1 MKCEKCGAD
10 IPAGAKT
17 CPKCN
22 AAAPQNTVPQNK
34 SVNTTDKNK
43 SASAGKKNTNSNSN
57 QKLTSSGKINTSGQ
71 APSGTEDNEFDRQY
85 SLMFESNQSNVGDAD
100 YEIDESLKK
109 KREARYDD
117 SFANMTDDEKI
128 KALEAARLAR
138 KERREKKQAKRS
150 GGIFSSFSGQDK
162 ENKTVKETVETGER
176 SDSSA
181 PFGQRSHKAT
191 GAAERKIERVQSSS
205 DI

>member
-34 SVNTTDKNK
+34 NVNTTDKNK

-57 QKLTSSGKINTSGQ
+57 QKLTSSGKINTSEQ

-117 SFANMTDDEKI
+117 SFANMTSRQK
-128 KALEAARLAR
+128 EAAVFFPHSPVRIKKIRLL
-138 KERREKKQAKRS
+138 KKQLKPVS
-150 GGIFSSFSGQDK
+150 VLILLLHS
-162 ENKTVKETVETGER
+162 VKEAIKLPVPQRER
-176 SDSSA
+176 L
-181 PFGQRSHKAT
+181 K
-191 GAAERKIERVQSSS
+191 EYRVLLIFQL
-205 DI
+205 

>member
-109 KREARYDD
+109 KREAKKSRQ
-117 SFANMTDDEKI
+117 K
-128 KALEAARLAR
+128 EAAVFFPHSPVRIKKIRLL
-138 KERREKKQAKRS
+138 KKQLKPVS
-150 GGIFSSFSGQDK
+150 VLILLLHS
-162 ENKTVKETVETGER
+162 VKEAIKLPAPQRER
-176 SDSSA
+176 L
-181 PFGQRSHKAT
+181 K
-191 GAAERKIERVQSSS
+191 EYRVLLIFQL
-205 DI
+205 

>member
-22 AAAPQNTVPQNK
+22 AAAPKNTVQNK
-34 SVNTTDKNK
+34 NVNTTDKNK
-43 SASAGKKNTNSNSN
+43 SDSAGKRNLNSN
-57 QKLTSSGKINTSGQ
+57 QKSTSAAKTNTSGQ
-71 APSGTEDNEFDRQY
+71 VSSGAEDNEFDRQY
-85 SLMFESNQSNVGDAD
+85 SLMFESNQTNSGDGD
-100 YEIDESLKK
+100 YAIDESLKK

-138 KERREKKQAKRS
+138 KERREKKQSKRAVVFSLHFPVRKKKIKLLNIPLKSASALKLLLHSAKEAIELPELR
-150 GGIFSSFSGQDK
+150 K
-162 ENKTVKETVETGER
+162 ER
-176 SDSSA
+176 
-181 PFGQRSHKAT
+181 
-191 GAAERKIERVQSSS
+191 
-205 DI
+205 